1 MKQNIGLSIKKARKL
16 RNINQEKL
24 AKKIGI
30 TTESLSRIETEKI
43 NPSIETLTKISK
55 TLGIPIAFILTLGL
69 EEKSFPRRIRVRYNL
84 TKKTI
89 SSIVQEMFKV

>member
-55 TLGIPIAFILTLGL
+55 TLGISEVNARVKMNRIKTKLRTILN
-69 EEKSFPRRIRVRYNL
+69 P
-84 TKKTI
+84 
-89 SSIVQEMFKV
+89 